1 MTRWASN
8 NWQIPLI
15 ATPLYLVGIVVV
27 RSVMADRQ
35 PIRMPLVVAGWNFGL
50 SFFSIAGAAYCVPAL
65 LLGVYEDT
73 GLLTQGFY
81 PSVCMQATSWG
92 CGPVGFFVFLFIM
105 SKLAE
110 LLDTF
115 WLLLRKSPVILL
127 HWYHHASVLLY
138 CWHSYS
144 MRIGTGL
151 WFASMNYTVHSIMYF
166 YFGLTQCGPIGRRI
180 AKKFSIAVT
189 LLQLAQMIMG
199 IVVTVASVVYH
210 YHGESCYVSL
220 ANSIIAFIMYAS
232 YFVLFAK
239 LFRDHYMVAKKPE
252 GNTGKQPLPLSKAAT
267 GEVSDRVFEGWA
279 ETMKGG
285 ESTLAALIAAE
296 KVAKAVTVS
305 RE

>member
-1 MTRWASN
+1 
-8 NWQIPLI
+8 
-15 ATPLYLVGIVVV
+15 
-27 RSVMADRQ
+27 
-35 PIRMPLVVAGWNFGL
+35 
-50 SFFSIAGAAYCVPAL
+50 
-65 LLGVYEDT
+65 
-73 GLLTQGFY
+73 
-81 PSVCMQATSWG
+81 
-92 CGPVGFFVFLFIM
+92 
-105 SKLAE
+105 
-110 LLDTF
+110 
-115 WLLLRKSPVILL
+115 
-127 HWYHHASVLLY
+127 
-138 CWHSYS
+138 
-144 MRIGTGL
+144 
-151 WFASMNYTVHSIMYF
+151 MNYTVHSIMYF

-199 IVVTVASVVYH
+199 IVVSAPPAADAIHPPRCHPDALCCAAGPPTTWVAGGADPPSPSVSCEIATQVTVASVVYH